1 MPSLRKKV
9 KHSESDEDDGD
20 VNEERTPLSPAK
32 AKAGGRPKRSRR
44 DNDGDEY
51 EPNDD
56 EEAEGEDEEEDYDDD
71 EEDAAAAPSSPKRKK
86 KAKRASNLTNSPMK
100 DRNTNCEGKQAECG
114 IIHEI
119 YVENFMCHRKLSV
132 KLCRNVNFIHG
143 QNGSGKSAILAAL
156 QVCLGAGARRTHRA
170 RNLRDLVRKESGE
183 NCTGAKVRVTLL
195 NRGADGFKP
204 EIYGDRISVER
215 SISLGSGYNGY
226 KLLDASGKERSR
238 SKKDLDAMLDQL
250 NIQVE
255 NPVAVLDQ
263 EEAKKFLT
271 GKAEDKY
278 AFFTKATE
286 LERLDRVYANIHDT
300 IIDQENSMTR
310 AEEGLNPAI
319 ERCRKLEQEWN
330 AFQELDKLEADVAQA
345 RALYGWA
352 LYSEKKCEV
361 EDLERKNEKF
371 TKTLEKRK
379 AELKKAEESL
389 NTEDDQEEKL
399 KAELLELGEE
409 ANQAAQNKTNLENEL
424 RDLNKP
430 IRVKERERSVVLKEL
445 DNAKRGHKSAIR
457 RLEKERAEI
466 LANKE
471 GSAEAE
477 RVRIRQI
484 ADLERQLVQLK
495 ERIEPVENEVN
506 RHLQDYNELKPQAE
520 DKLTSVKQT
529 ENQYRAVE
537 SNVRSLQSEDGSADI
552 AKFGGNKCVKL
563 HAKVAQLERARKFK
577 GAVIGPVGKYIK
589 VVEGKEKYAKL
600 AETAIGPPGS
610 LDKFVVT
617 NQDDLKLL
625 QRLRREVGCGARDC
639 NVSRISEK
647 AVRSK
652 YATPAPPP
660 GVETV
665 TSVLSSDNAMA
676 WNFLIDSG
684 NIDQSALCDSKDDSE
699 SALLV
704 SDNRGAS
711 IRGGKVKKVFFLPD
725 GDHWETKGGLKT
737 MISNDRKMI
746 QTIGT
751 DRREAIR
758 LAKEDLRAVAD
769 ELKRAK
775 QESKGLEDALY
786 DAKVRWNQ
794 SQKEN
799 KKILTGIK
807 KAEDTLEQL
816 KAEADES
823 EQPQENDTTDLEM
836 DVQEKETE
844 VTSCK
849 NREAALLQEIESL
862 RPAVD
867 EKRAEIDEVAARNQ
881 KVMDDLNAAEQ
892 KLEGIIRGNSRRVQN
907 VENARAKIDK
917 FERDVEGKRNEL
929 EEERERAA
937 DILLKAR
944 RMQYKD
950 DYESRRLE
958 AKMAGEEDS
967 FDMPEEASEEAIA
980 DIEIVDVDFD
990 PERAMRNINKKEKKL
1005 ATQKSRQN
1013 LSESDPAAAKEK
1025 YFRAKKYVDEKMRQI
1040 ETIKSNV
1047 ESLKSDLHTRKKR
1060 WRQFRSHIADMTNTG
1075 FDEFLSKKKATGE
1088 VEFDHDR
1095 GQLNL
1100 IVQKDRNDESS
1111 QTKDVKALSGGERSF
1126 TTLSLLL
1133 AIGESLETPFR
1144 VMDEFDVF
1152 LDPVARK
1159 QAMETLVQV
1168 SQEMTH
1174 RQFIFITPQ
1183 DVSSLRTTP
1192 LLKIFKMKRPERSSH
1207 VGGLQ
1212 QQTLD

>member
-1 MPSLRKKV
+1 M
-9 KHSESDEDDGD
+9 
-20 VNEERTPLSPAK
+20 
-32 AKAGGRPKRSRR
+32 
-44 DNDGDEY
+44 
-51 EPNDD
+51 
-56 EEAEGEDEEEDYDDD
+56 
-71 EEDAAAAPSSPKRKK
+71 
-86 KAKRASNLTNSPMK
+86 
-100 DRNTNCEGKQAECG
+100 
-114 IIHEI
+114 
-119 YVENFMCHRKLSV
+119 
-132 KLCRNVNFIHG
+132 
-143 QNGSGKSAILAAL
+143 
-156 QVCLGAGARRTHRA
+156 
-170 RNLRDLVRKESGE
+170 
-183 NCTGAKVRVTLL
+183 
-195 NRGADGFKP
+195 
-204 EIYGDRISVER
+204 
-215 SISLGSGYNGY
+215 
-226 KLLDASGKERSR
+226 
-238 SKKDLDAMLDQL
+238 
-250 NIQVE
+250 
-255 NPVAVLDQ
+255 
-263 EEAKKFLT
+263 
-271 GKAEDKY
+271 
-278 AFFTKATE
+278 
-286 LERLDRVYANIHDT
+286 
-300 IIDQENSMTR
+300 
-310 AEEGLNPAI
+310 
-319 ERCRKLEQEWN
+319 
-330 AFQELDKLEADVAQA
+330 
-345 RALYGWA
+345 
-352 LYSEKKCEV
+352 
-361 EDLERKNEKF
+361 
-371 TKTLEKRK
+371 
-379 AELKKAEESL
+379 
-389 NTEDDQEEKL
+389 
-399 KAELLELGEE
+399 
-409 ANQAAQNKTNLENEL
+409 
-424 RDLNKP
+424 
-430 IRVKERERSVVLKEL
+430 
-445 DNAKRGHKSAIR
+445 
-457 RLEKERAEI
+457 
-466 LANKE
+466 
-471 GSAEAE
+471 
-477 RVRIRQI
+477 
-484 ADLERQLVQLK
+484 
-495 ERIEPVENEVN
+495 
-506 RHLQDYNELKPQAE
+506 
-520 DKLTSVKQT
+520 
-529 ENQYRAVE
+529 
-537 SNVRSLQSEDGSADI
+537 
-552 AKFGGNKCVKL
+552 
-563 HAKVAQLERARKFK
+563 
-577 GAVIGPVGKYIK
+577 IGPVGKYIK

-867 EKRAEIDEVAARNQ
+867 EKRAEIDEGKCFFYNSVCTAFLPHEAPHNNVLTCLTVAARNQ

-907 VENARAKIDK
+907 VEKARAKIDQ

-929 EEERERAA
+929 EEERERAD

-1013 LSESDPAAAKEK
+1013 L
-1025 YFRAKKYVDEKMRQI
+1025 
-1040 ETIKSNV
+1040 
-1047 ESLKSDLHTRKKR
+1047 
-1060 WRQFRSHIADMTNTG
+1060 
-1075 FDEFLSKKKATGE
+1075 
-1088 VEFDHDR
+1088 
-1095 GQLNL
+1095 
-1100 IVQKDRNDESS
+1100 
-1111 QTKDVKALSGGERSF
+1111 
-1126 TTLSLLL
+1126 
-1133 AIGESLETPFR
+1133 
-1144 VMDEFDVF
+1144 
-1152 LDPVARK
+1152 
-1159 QAMETLVQV
+1159 
-1168 SQEMTH
+1168 
-1174 RQFIFITPQ
+1174 
-1183 DVSSLRTTP
+1183 
-1192 LLKIFKMKRPERSSH
+1192 
-1207 VGGLQ
+1207 
-1212 QQTLD
+1212 